1 MPRFLCA
8 AICAT
13 FLSIAGLPAVLA
25 GEQDAGVAPSDAFE
39 ILQGGG
45 FVFVMRHASSPHDQ
59 SAPVGLSAGCSLG
72 EGRGLDAKGLFQ
84 ARALGALLHE
94 KGVPILKAYTS
105 RMCRSWD
112 TAVLAA
118 GGAPVE
124 PHDAQMTTDPAA
136 IAAFKKRI
144 EAELAA
150 NPGQNIILTSHSNI
164 APLYGAIVE
173 SDEEELPEGLISVV
187 SPPAWNGVDGA
198 LFRITPHIEIVSQS
212 VTVE

>member
-1 MPRFLCA
+1 MLRFLCA
-8 AICAT
+8 AMAAA
-13 FLSIAGLPAVLA
+13 FLSIAGVPNALA

-39 ILQGGG
+39 ILRGGG

-112 TAVLAA
+112 TARLVA

-124 PHDAQMTTDPAA
+124 PHDAQMTTDPAV

-150 NPGQNIILTSHSNI
+150 NPGQNIMLTSHSNI

-173 SDEEELPEGLISVV
+173 SDEEDLPEGLISVV
-187 SPPAWNGVDGA
+187 SPPAWNGVDGV

-212 VTVE
+212 VTVD